1 MNLIR
6 KIALM
11 YLCVLDMQRRRGG
24 QTRTA
29 ESSRAGLVE
38 EDLNTT
44 TEDVN
49 LTAGDVLR
57 PPDGRKQFQRD
68 TQTGLVILINDY

>member
-24 QTRTA
+24 HTRTT
-29 ESSRAGLVE
+29 ESSRAGSGE
-38 EDLNTT
+38 EDMNSTT
-44 TEDVN
+44 
-49 LTAGDVLR
+49 
-57 PPDGRKQFQRD
+57 
-68 TQTGLVILINDY
+68 